1 MAIPP
6 SKLLWMYERLVLI
19 RKFEERVGAEFA
31 AGKLPGF
38 LHLYVGEEAVAVGVC
53 AALNDDDYVFSTH
66 RGHGHCIAKHC
77 DPRLMMAE
85 LAGKATGYCK
95 GKGGSMHI
103 CDMGHN
109 MMGTSGVVGGG
120 ISLSNGAA
128 LSAKLRGSGQIS
140 VCFFGDAATN
150 QGSFHESLNL
160 AAIWDLPTL
169 FVIENNGYA
178 QATPAEY
185 AAKLSNLADRAASY
199 GIPGVIADG
208 MDAIDVYEKA
218 RVAVTRA
225 RQGDGPTL
233 LECKTYRFGGHYYG
247 DPGGYR
253 SDEEIEKW
261 RKRDPIPS
269 LRAKLLQSAVATIE
283 ELDQMDARCQQTI
296 EEAVAFAR
304 ESALPAPEAALE
316 DVYVSYGS

>member
-1 MAIPP
+1 MVISP
-6 SKLLWMYERLVLI
+6 SRLLWIYERMVLI

-31 AGKLPGF
+31 AEKLPGF
-38 LHLYVGEEAVAVGVC
+38 LHLYIGEEAVAAGVC

-66 RGHGHCIAKHC
+66 RGHGHCIAKNC

-103 CDMGHN
+103 CDMSHN

-120 ISLSNGAA
+120 ISLANGAA

-185 AAKLSNLADRAASY
+185 ATKLSNLADRAGSY

-208 MDAIDVYEKA
+208 MDVFDVYEKA
-218 RVAVTRA
+218 EAAVTRA
-225 RQGDGPTL
+225 RQGKGPTL
-233 LECKTYRFGGHYYG
+233 LECKTHRFGGHYYG

-253 SDEEIEKW
+253 SDEEIARA
-261 RKRDPIPS
+261 RKRDPI
-269 LRAKLLQSAVATIE
+269 LLFGQRLLEDGTATPQELE
-283 ELDQMDARCQQTI
+283 EIQMGAQRTV
-296 EEAVAFAR
+296 EEAVRFAN
-304 ESALPAPEAALE
+304 ESPLPAPEGALE
-316 DVYVSYGS
+316 DVYVCY